1 MLEKLG
7 ENAEAEQHV
16 ILGRVEIYMY
26 NSFDVNSPWGENF
39 TSVKTSGV
47 SSQRDNFFVS
57 FSVAN
62 TVRGLMTHRVD
73 FTPRRILVVNRPS
86 DHKLSVFPADI
97 ERRVQINLC

>member
-16 ILGRVEIYMY
+16 TPEPVGIYMY

-39 TSVKTSGV
+39 SSVKTSRV

-62 TVRGLMTHRVD
+62 TVRGLTAHRVD
-73 FTPRRILVVNRPS
+73 FTPGRNFGSKQALRS
-86 DHKLSVFPADI
+86 
-97 ERRVQINLC
+97 QIKCFSGRY